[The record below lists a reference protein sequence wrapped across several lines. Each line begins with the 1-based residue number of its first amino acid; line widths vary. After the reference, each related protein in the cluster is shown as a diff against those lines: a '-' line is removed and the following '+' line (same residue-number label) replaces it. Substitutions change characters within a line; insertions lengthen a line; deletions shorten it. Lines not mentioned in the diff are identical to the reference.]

1 MGPEQVGTSSTLD
14 HEKNM
19 TAAVA
24 EQPVPLTLG
33 EDGVFRVAG
42 TRVTLDTVVDAFKTG
57 ATAEEIAQ
65 DYSVLDLADVYAT
78 IAYYLRFRSDVEE
91 YLARRAEQRAAVR
104 RENEARSDYRDLRQ
118 RLIARLPRDQAVKY
132 QT

>member
-1 MGPEQVGTSSTLD
+1 
-14 HEKNM
+14 M

-24 EQPVPLTLG
+24 EQPVPLKLG

-104 RENEARSDYRDLRQ
+104 RENEARSNYRDLRQ
-118 RLIARLPRDQAVKY
+118 RLIARLPADQRGMY
-132 QT
+132 LT